1 MVSFVVEGPLAC
13 EDTMIVDGRHELKCI
28 IHSALLCSYSWLLCV
43 SFTLYIVSRAIVQGS
58 ATSKMWLKVALL
70 KLPVVLR
77 HGASSAPAVDSESD
91 V

>member
-1 MVSFVVEGPLAC
+1 MYHTLSFAVFLLVAF
-13 EDTMIVDGRHELKCI
+13 MRI
-28 IHSALLCSYSWLLCV
+28 IHVIYCIESTS
-43 SFTLYIVSRAIVQGS
+43 IVQGS

-70 KLPVVLR
+70 KLSVVLR